1 MANGITYGIN
11 FPFRLSQYGYY
22 FDMSDTTD
30 EEVRSALL
38 HLILTKKGER
48 YFLPDFGTRIYEFI
62 FDPFDGQTF
71 DSIKDEVQDQ
81 VEKYLPFLTI
91 NEISVKPYLEKDDN
105 SVQTSNSFNLSYDK
119 GKITY
124 TSLIASDRTNQQP
137 SYETN
142 DVYRIPGA
150 NTQEYTAVL
159 KIDYTYNN
167 TAFSPSQTVT
177 LLL

>member
-91 NEISVKPYLEKDDN
+91 NDISVKPYLEKDEIPGQIN
-105 SVQTSNSFNLSYDK
+105 N
-119 GKITY
+119 
-124 TSLIASDRTNQQP
+124 
-137 SYETN
+137 ETLGIN
-142 DVYRIPGA
+142 DVYKIPGA

-167 TAFSPSQTVT
+167 SAFSPSQTVT